1 MKKMIL
7 FALLGVLFLTSCGL
21 ETYSCHSYGNTNRMT
36 KHGNKAQAR
45 YTKGRV

>member
-1 MKKMIL
+1 MKKIV
-7 FALLGVLFLTSCGL
+7 FIALIGLFLTSCGL

-45 YTKGRV
+45 YSKGRV